1 MKQPFDGKIR
11 VLERLK
17 VLIPPMDAD
26 AKRLLETS
34 ILAEGRAHSSL
45 WLWGDILVDGH
56 HRFEICERH
65 KLPYTTVQVYESAST
80 IEDVEYRMKR
90 EAIGQRNLPTA
101 IQSKF
106 RAEMVSYQMRAGKT
120 QAEAVKAVAK
130 DSNVTQRQVQRDVQ
144 RGELV
149 ETLEDSAK
157 PVADTMSLRAVKNL
171 AELPKKEQ
179 KKAVKESGGDSKQ
192 LAKVAKKKLTEN
204 QSPEDAAKKLKSLAH
219 QHRDKLAVLICDY
232 GNIKQNRSEQTRL
245 VKLVQSVQLW

>member
-1 MKQPFDGKIR
+1 MKQPFNGKVR

-106 RAEMVSYQMRAGKT
+106 RAEMVSYQMKAGKT
-120 QAEAVKAVAK
+120 QAEAIKTVAK
-130 DSNVTQRQVQRDVQ
+130 DSNVTQRQVQRDVH
-144 RGELV
+144 REELV

-171 AELPKKEQ
+171 AEIPKKEQ

-204 QSPEDAAKKLKSLAH
+204 HSPEDAAKKLKSLAH